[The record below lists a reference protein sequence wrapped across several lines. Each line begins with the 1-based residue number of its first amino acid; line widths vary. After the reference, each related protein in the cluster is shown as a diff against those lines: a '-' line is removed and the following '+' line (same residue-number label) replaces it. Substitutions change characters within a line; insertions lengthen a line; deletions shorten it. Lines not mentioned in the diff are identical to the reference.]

1 MNVPFIDF
9 SEQYNE
15 IKDEIF
21 TGLEE
26 VFKKGNYILGQP
38 EKDFESEFASY
49 CGAAYGVGVN
59 SGTDALH
66 MAMRAIGVGP
76 QDEVIVP
83 AFTFIATV
91 LAVSYTGAK
100 PVMVDVQDSTYNMD
114 PKKFEE
120 SITKN
125 TKAVIVV
132 HLYGQPAD
140 MDEILSI
147 AKKHNIAVVEDA
159 CQAHGTSYKGKKV
172 GSIGDL
178 GCFSFYPTKSLG
190 AFGDGGM
197 VTTDNKEIYEK
208 ILMLR
213 DYGRTDRYNHAFK
226 GYNTRLDTV
235 QAVILSAKLKRLD
248 SWNSMRAKMADL
260 YIKLLDDKKE
270 IIVPVTKEDRIHIY
284 QTFVVRVPNRDKILD
299 AMKEKGVGVLIHYPI
314 PLHLQE
320 AYKDLGYKNG
330 DFSISEEVGN
340 SILSL
345 PMFPHISE
353 EQVKYVATTLKS
365 LL

>member
-1 MNVPFIDF
+1 
-9 SEQYNE
+9 
-15 IKDEIF
+15 
-21 TGLEE
+21 
-26 VFKKGNYILGQP
+26 
-38 EKDFESEFASY
+38 
-49 CGAAYGVGVN
+49 
-59 SGTDALH
+59 
-66 MAMRAIGVGP
+66 
-76 QDEVIVP
+76 
-83 AFTFIATV
+83 
-91 LAVSYTGAK
+91 
-100 PVMVDVQDSTYNMD
+100 
-114 PKKFEE
+114 
-120 SITKN
+120 
-125 TKAVIVV
+125 
-132 HLYGQPAD
+132 

-172 GSIGDL
+172 GSIGDV